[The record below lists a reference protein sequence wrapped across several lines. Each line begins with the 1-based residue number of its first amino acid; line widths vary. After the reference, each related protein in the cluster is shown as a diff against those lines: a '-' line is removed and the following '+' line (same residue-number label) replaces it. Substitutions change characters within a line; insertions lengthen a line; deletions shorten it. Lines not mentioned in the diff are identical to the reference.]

1 MQNTVLKTTMLLS
14 ALVLTASATNVEQR
28 VKFAPGASEATLQ
41 GSWDPAKAGRGES
54 FDRYILGAAKGQTM
68 VVQLKST
75 GKASLYV
82 WYKDYN
88 NGSLAENSGQDSS
101 CTVKLPGNGDYNIDV
116 GPAGESPQKFS
127 YTLTVSIR

>member
-1 MQNTVLKTTMLLS
+1 MRNAMAKATLLLS
-14 ALVLTASATNVEQR
+14 ALVLTASATNVEKR

-68 VVQLKST
+68 VVQVKST
-75 GKASLYV
+75 GQASLYV

-88 NGSLAENSGQDSS
+88 NGSLAENNGLNSS
-101 CTVKLPGNGDYNIDV
+101 CTFKLPGNGDYNIDI
-116 GPAGESPQKFS
+116 GPAGENAQKFS